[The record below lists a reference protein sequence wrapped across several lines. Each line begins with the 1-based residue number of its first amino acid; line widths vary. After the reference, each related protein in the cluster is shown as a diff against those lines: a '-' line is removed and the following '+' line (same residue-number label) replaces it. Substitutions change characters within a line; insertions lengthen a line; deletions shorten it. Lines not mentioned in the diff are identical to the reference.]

1 MRHSLRR
8 KVALAFSAA
17 AIVLL
22 AAQALGVRAL
32 AESQEE
38 RLIDSIIADDI
49 GDLTRRY
56 ENNLASLPPLDP
68 RLHARVSQ
76 EVGAPVALPA
86 ELASLPH
93 GTHEVMVDGRE
104 IHVAVDD
111 FHGERIFRVYDYS
124 TYERHFKDAINAL
137 MAVTVLF
144 ALCAI
149 WIAFWVS
156 GLLVRQVACLAR
168 QVQTLRGGDGA
179 GINAGKYD
187 EQEVTEL
194 AGMVNDYHQRMQA
207 MIGREKEFTGN
218 VSHELRTPLTA
229 IRTSCELLEQDPAI
243 SGKSRQR
250 LQQIER
256 AAGDMQALIESLLT
270 LAREESAMEMTE
282 LSLVDVINAT
292 LERYDPALAGRPVTM
307 AVEIRE
313 DARILANRAAL
324 DIVLSNLVDNAL
336 RHTPSGT
343 ISFVYE
349 AGQLRIEDT
358 GCGISPADLP
368 YVFERFYKASEGPG
382 LGFGLGLA
390 IVKKICDRYGW
401 PIHIDSKL
409 GAGTTVTLT
418 LHKNF
423 TNP

>member
-1 MRHSLRR
+1 
-8 KVALAFSAA
+8 
-17 AIVLL
+17 
-22 AAQALGVRAL
+22 
-32 AESQEE
+32 
-38 RLIDSIIADDI
+38 
-49 GDLTRRY
+49 
-56 ENNLASLPPLDP
+56 
-68 RLHARVSQ
+68 
-76 EVGAPVALPA
+76 
-86 ELASLPH
+86 
-93 GTHEVMVDGRE
+93 
-104 IHVAVDD
+104 
-111 FHGERIFRVYDYS
+111 
-124 TYERHFKDAINAL
+124 
-137 MAVTVLF
+137 
-144 ALCAI
+144 
-149 WIAFWVS
+149 
-156 GLLVRQVACLAR
+156 
-168 QVQTLRGGDGA
+168 
-179 GINAGKYD
+179 
-187 EQEVTEL
+187 
-194 AGMVNDYHQRMQA
+194 
-207 MIGREKEFTGN
+207 
-218 VSHELRTPLTA
+218 
-229 IRTSCELLEQDPAI
+229 
-243 SGKSRQR
+243 
-250 LQQIER
+250 
-256 AAGDMQALIESLLT
+256 MQALIESLLT

-368 YVFERFYKASEGPG
+368 YVFERFYKAPEGQG
-382 LGFGLGLA
+382 RGFGLGLA

-418 LHKNF
+418 LHNNF